1 MHYSHIE
8 SSQKEIRIADPE
20 HDSNPRISLLLH
32 CIKDG
37 NGPVSVNTVS
47 DAITLNQWFS
57 SNMQSA
63 FLETYLCEHD
73 TILSKVFRR
82 LREAHVPLSV
92 DDIYQGL
99 RKTVNNNSEIREK
112 IVTLQE
118 RGLVAEILGPKGGKK
133 YVAKPTL

>member
-1 MHYSHIE
+1 
-8 SSQKEIRIADPE
+8 
-20 HDSNPRISLLLH
+20 
-32 CIKDG
+32 
-37 NGPVSVNTVS
+37 
-47 DAITLNQWFS
+47 
-57 SNMQSA
+57 MQSA

-73 TILSKVFRR
+73 TVLSKVFRR
-82 LREAHVPLSV
+82 LREAHVPLSL

-112 IVTLQE
+112 IMTLQE